1 MSTTISKTENLVEML
16 VGIVERMPVDS
27 VLTQHAVSWEEY
39 EELIEA
45 VGDASGLLIS
55 YDSGRLQIMTLS
67 QRHERYSTLIGRIV
81 GQLSLLLRIKV
92 LFYGSVTI
100 KKQRKQKGVEPD
112 ACFYVQNATLVGTK
126 DEIDF
131 NVDPPPDVVVKVD
144 LHHESL
150 SKFPIYADLGVPEIW
165 RYDGKALTMH
175 HLRDGEYVASEASLS
190 LPVLTSGVLTE
201 FLARSPKQD
210 QYDILLAFEEW
221 LKTQQQ

>member
-39 EELIEA
+39 EELLNV
-45 VGDASGLLIS
+45 VGDASGLRIS